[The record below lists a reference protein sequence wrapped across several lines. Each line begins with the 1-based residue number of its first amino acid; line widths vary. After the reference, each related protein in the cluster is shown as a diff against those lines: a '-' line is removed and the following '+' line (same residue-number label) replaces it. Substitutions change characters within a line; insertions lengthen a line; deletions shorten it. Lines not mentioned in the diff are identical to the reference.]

1 MRDHIFSRAS
11 SLPDVSKWTGVQWQE
26 ANSGLGRRDDVLLL
40 ADADNK
46 LVPAEQH
53 QQAAAGDERAGAE
66 QAAGREV
73 ALEEIC

>member
-1 MRDHIFSRAS
+1 
-11 SLPDVSKWTGVQWQE
+11 
-26 ANSGLGRRDDVLLL
+26 LGRGWDVLLL

-53 QQAAAGDERAGAE
+53 EQAAAGDERAGAE

-73 ALEEIC
+73 ALQKAYVSSVVFKGR